1 MAIQNT
7 MAITWDVEPEDTM
20 GGNVSVAEF
29 ELLRAKD
36 EKLGK
41 DGAFPTFRSV
51 SNEKLEILAN
61 GSKHA
66 GKPFSSISSVLP
78 FPASTEAGKAN
89 EDGFDL
95 FSDSGFTRGV
105 VDGVCALRA

>member
-1 MAIQNT
+1 MVFT
-7 MAITWDVEPEDTM
+7 RDVEPEDTM
-20 GGNVSVAEF
+20 GGKVSVAEL
-29 ELLRAKD
+29 ELFRAKD

-78 FPASTEAGKAN
+78 FPAITEDGKAN
-89 EDGFDL
+89 EVGLDL
-95 FSDSGFTRGV
+95 FSDSGFTWGV
-105 VDGVCALRA
+105 LAGVCALRA